1 MIAHV
6 VLHESRI
13 GWRQEAFSLGSAAV
27 QPLLKKLQQ
36 VVSAPRRRAVPDSS
50 PGQRDGMQVD
60 FAGLHHL
67 FGSVS
72 LDQRDDMLYQT
83 AAAPAKRDGMQ
94 VG

>member
-1 MIAHV
+1 
-6 VLHESRI
+6 
-13 GWRQEAFSLGSAAV
+13 
-27 QPLLKKLQQ
+27 
-36 VVSAPRRRAVPDSS
+36 
-50 PGQRDGMQVD
+50 MQVD